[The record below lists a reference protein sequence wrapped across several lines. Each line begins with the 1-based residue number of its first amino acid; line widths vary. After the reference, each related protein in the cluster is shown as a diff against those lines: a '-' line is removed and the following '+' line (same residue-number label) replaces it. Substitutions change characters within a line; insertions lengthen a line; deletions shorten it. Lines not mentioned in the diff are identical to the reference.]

1 MRRWSSIYD
10 HHSQPDISPSSRF
23 FAQKTE
29 KEAPMKSFTMR
40 SQFYIPTHMN
50 LITNPSLIVSPKT
63 KSPSLSIKKPKSS
76 SQITKSPSRI
86 KLSRPLSIESAR
98 VKITLKPN
106 KSSLIET
113 SSADEEPHHFG
124 LSTETEKF
132 IPAGDSS
139 RYLIVGA
146 VSLGFMMLL
155 MGSDDHQMA
164 LAFGPEGPLME
175 DFWDNMR
182 RYGLYALTVSTG
194 VLYAVFQ
201 PLYELLKN
209 PISAILVLTILGG
222 GFYIV
227 TQVVSAMI
235 GITEFSYDYN
245 Y

>member
-1 MRRWSSIYD
+1 
-10 HHSQPDISPSSRF
+10 
-23 FAQKTE
+23 
-29 KEAPMKSFTMR
+29 MKSFTLR
-40 SQFYIPTHMN
+40 SQFYIPTHIN
-50 LITNPSLIVSPKT
+50 LIANNPSFLVSSKT

-76 SQITKSPSRI
+76 SRITKSPSRI
-86 KLSRPLSIESAR
+86 KLSNRPLLIESEI
-98 VKITLKPN
+98 VKSKGKPN
-106 KSSLIET
+106 KLESL
-113 SSADEEPHHFG
+113 SGDEESHHCG

-132 IPAGDSS
+132 VSS
-139 RYLIVGA
+139 RYVIVGA
-146 VSLGFMMLL
+146 VSLGLMMLL
-155 MGSDDHQMA
+155 MGSDDNQMA

-209 PISAILVLTILGG
+209 PISAILVVTILGG

>member
-1 MRRWSSIYD
+1 
-10 HHSQPDISPSSRF
+10 
-23 FAQKTE
+23 
-29 KEAPMKSFTMR
+29 MKSFTMR

-63 KSPSLSIKKPKSS
+63 KSPSLSIKKPNSS

-98 VKITLKPN
+98 VKITLNPN
-106 KSSLIET
+106 KSSSIGT
-113 SSADEEPHHFG
+113 SSADEGPHQFG

-132 IPAGDSS
+132 IDSS